1 MATALINGQES
12 IISQIHTSWNEFR
25 STDEAMVLM
34 FGEVGSNYRDY
45 HEIPLA
51 KDFSKSDAPWTTKE
65 TVLEKNAVHANNLI
79 RYYIGLNIDV
89 AERMHIW
96 QFFEIGAGIVG
107 KIKEQIKLLK
117 RIQKVL
123 KLEQELDIHEPL
135 PNATSLFNHTA
146 HLSLENIEDFLKLK
160 VKESK
165 AAKKL
170 ALKAA
175 KQAAKKAAKVL
186 ATKKK
191 IIAAI
196 VKKNDSRTDG
206 GSLYMGNINTTLSVE
221 DLREVLKT
229 LPLVIKANK
238 AQAKKAAKEA
248 KAKAKEA
255 EKQAKKAVK
264 AAKQAA
270 KKAAA
275 KHANFA
281 KKALAL
287 LKFAQANNYTVE
299 DIVAE
304 LKSQVE
310 SARSDNNMVT
320 IIDIA

>member
-51 KDFSKSDAPWTTKE
+51 KDFAKSDTPWTTKE

-96 QFFEIGAGIVG
+96 QFFEIGTGIVG

-123 KLEQELDIHEPL
+123 KLEQELEIHEPL
-135 PNATSLFNHTA
+135 PNATSLFTYTA

-160 VKESK
+160 VKEAK

-170 ALKAA
+170 ALKVA
-175 KQAAKKAAKVL
+175 KQAAKQAAKVL

-206 GSLYMGNINTTLSVE
+206 SMYMGNINTTLSVE

-229 LPLVIKANK
+229 LPLVSKANK

-248 KAKAKEA
+248 KA
-255 EKQAKKAVK
+255 QAKKA
-264 AAKQAA
+264 AKNLAT
-270 KKAAA
+270 

-281 KKALAL
+281 KKVLSL

-299 DIVAE
+299 DIVLE
-304 LKSQVE
+304 LKAQVE
-310 SARSDNNMVT
+310 
-320 IIDIA
+320 

>member
-51 KDFSKSDAPWTTKE
+51 KDFAKSDTPWTTKE

-96 QFFEIGAGIVG
+96 QFFEIGTGIVG

-123 KLEQELDIHEPL
+123 KLEQELEIHEPL
-135 PNATSLFNHTA
+135 PNATSLFTYTA

-160 VKESK
+160 VKEAK

-170 ALKAA
+170 ALKVA
-175 KQAAKKAAKVL
+175 KQAAKQAAKVL

-206 GSLYMGNINTTLSVE
+206 SMYMGNINTTLSVE

-255 EKQAKKAVK
+255 KAK
-264 AAKQAA
+264 A
-270 KKAAA
+270 KKAAKNLA
-275 KHANFA
+275 TKHANFA
-281 KKALAL
+281 KKVLSL

-299 DIVAE
+299 DIVLE
-304 LKSQVE
+304 LKAQVE
-310 SARSDNNMVT
+310 
-320 IIDIA
+320 